1 MGVTNQPRRPSQS
14 ALVAAG
20 AVVDE
25 AYRIGY
31 ADGVR
36 AALTALAV
44 RDALAQGETYE
55 NNDRDHNAWQ
65 LLDTEVSR

>member
-1 MGVTNQPRRPSQS
+1 MHTAHTDKPRRPSRS

-25 AYRIGY
+25 AYRVGY

-36 AALTALAV
+36 AALAV